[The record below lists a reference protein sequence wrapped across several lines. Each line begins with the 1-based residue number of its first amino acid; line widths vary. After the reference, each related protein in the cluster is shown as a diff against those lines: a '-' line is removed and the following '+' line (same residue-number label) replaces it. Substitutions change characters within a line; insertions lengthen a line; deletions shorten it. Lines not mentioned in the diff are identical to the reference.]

1 MCNVCTSS
9 LPVHHPGVEGV
20 SAELPRR
27 SLDLWTGG
35 DDGSL
40 WDLGGGGRD
49 CRTGGKQPGR
59 KMDMRNLFAQ
69 EGRGFPSYQQ
79 FWLVHPEISAGY
91 VGVSYSSLECVHA
104 HESRPTLPLQRHI
117 AKKFITVQTVV
128 SLGTAPICLPGVG

>member
-1 MCNVCTSS
+1 MFVQVPS
-9 LPVHHPGVEGV
+9 LCIILEWREYQRSCPGGA
-20 SAELPRR
+20 SIFGL
-27 SLDLWTGG
+27 GG
-35 DDGSL
+35 MMVPCGI
-40 WDLGGGGRD
+40 WGGGGRD